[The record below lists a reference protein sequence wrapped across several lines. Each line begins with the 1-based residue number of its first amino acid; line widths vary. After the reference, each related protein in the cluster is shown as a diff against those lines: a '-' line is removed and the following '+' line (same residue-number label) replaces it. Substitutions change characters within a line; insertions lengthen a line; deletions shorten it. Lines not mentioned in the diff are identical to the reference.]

1 MHNQDSTIKT
11 LELRIDDLE
20 SQLAFQEETI
30 DQLNQLVT
38 EQNNELVTFKR
49 HLQLLAGRVSQMRD
63 QQHEGS
69 SQLDEKPPHY

>member
-1 MHNQDSTIKT
+1 MHNQNSPIKT

-38 EQNNELVTFKR
+38 EQNNELVTFKH

-63 QQHEGS
+63 QQPEGT
-69 SQLDEKPPHY
+69 SQVDEKPPHY